1 MDVLVVVL
9 LLVVV
14 VVVVV
19 FEVLLVVLA
28 VVVVAVVLFLL
39 VVVVDILLLV
49 IVVVIFLLLAFATCT
64 CPTLRANC
72 FYVSICNVCV
82 FYHVFT
88 WISFT
93 MGAFTQCVHTQ
104 KLIECLAA
112 LPSVMQWI
120 TRCGM
125 KGWYSTCGA
134 GQSTTRSNEGSSAAL
149 SRLYLSN

>member
-39 VVVVDILLLV
+39 VVVVDMLLHV
-49 IVVVIFLLLAFATCT
+49 IVVVIFLVLAFATCT

-82 FYHVFT
+82 F
-88 WISFT
+88 
-93 MGAFTQCVHTQ
+93 
-104 KLIECLAA
+104 
-112 LPSVMQWI
+112 
-120 TRCGM
+120 
-125 KGWYSTCGA
+125 
-134 GQSTTRSNEGSSAAL
+134 L
-149 SRLYLSN
+149 SRLYMDFVHYGRLYTMRAYAKTH